1 VATPQASARRN
12 RALLEGPV
20 LPGVLRLAAPN
31 FLLAALQAAA
41 TFADAY
47 YVGRTGTAP
56 LAGLALVFPL
66 IALMQMMSAGAI
78 GGGISSAI
86 ARAVGANDFARA
98 AATALQAIYIALVG
112 GLAFSAT
119 LLLAGPSIYRALG
132 GEGAALAAALDYSNI
147 VFGGACLVWLAN
159 TAANVL
165 RGAGNMHVPS
175 AVLGCCALA
184 QIGLGAVLTL
194 GLGPF
199 PRLGIEGVAI
209 AYLTGFGL
217 GALILC
223 RFAWRQLDQWGMRV
237 ELPRP
242 DRKLLW
248 EVLRVGLLSSFNAVQ
263 TVLAAL
269 ILTGFVGAYGT
280 AALAG
285 YGVGARLELLQVP
298 FVFAIGAAL
307 VAMVG
312 LNVGAGNL
320 QRARRIAWTGGAVG
334 AAITGSA
341 GIVVALR
348 PDLWAGMFS
357 SDPAVLASGYAY
369 LQIAGPC
376 YGFLGLGVALYFA
389 SQGRGRMLGPVLA
402 SSARLLI
409 AIAGGYVLVH
419 VQAGALEALYVLIA
433 VAMAAYGAGTALAAA
448 RWVFRA

>member
-1 VATPQASARRN
+1 
-12 RALLEGPV
+12 
-20 LPGVLRLAAPN
+20 
-31 FLLAALQAAA
+31 
-41 TFADAY
+41 
-47 YVGRTGTAP
+47 
-56 LAGLALVFPL
+56 
-66 IALMQMMSAGAI
+66 
-78 GGGISSAI
+78 
-86 ARAVGANDFARA
+86 
-98 AATALQAIYIALVG
+98 
-112 GLAFSAT
+112 
-119 LLLAGPSIYRALG
+119 
-132 GEGAALAAALDYSNI
+132 
-147 VFGGACLVWLAN
+147 
-159 TAANVL
+159 
-165 RGAGNMHVPS
+165 MHVPS

-402 SSARLLI
+402 SSARLVI

>member
-1 VATPQASARRN
+1 MSSASEALARRN

-20 LPGVLRLAAPN
+20 LPAVLRLAAPN
-31 FLLAALQAAA
+31 FFLAGLQAAA

-47 YVGRTGTAP
+47 FVGRSGTAP

-66 IALMQMMSAGAI
+66 IALMQMMSGGAI
-78 GGGISSAI
+78 GGGVSSAI
-86 ARAVGANDFARA
+86 ARAVGANDLERA
-98 AATALQAIYIALVG
+98 SAMALQAIYVALVC
-112 GLAFSAT
+112 GLTFTAVM
-119 LLLAGPSIYRALG
+119 LLAGRSLYGALG
-132 GEGAALAAALDYSNI
+132 GQGAALAAAAAYSNI
-147 VFGGACLVWLAN
+147 VFGGACLVWFAN

-165 RGAGNMHVPS
+165 RGAGNMQTPS
-175 AVLGCCALA
+175 AVLGCTALV
-184 QIGLGAVLTL
+184 QIGLGAMLTF

-199 PRLGIEGVAI
+199 PKLGIEGVAL

-223 RFAWRQLDQWGMRV
+223 VFVRRQLQQWGTRAH
-237 ELPRP
+237 LPRP
-242 DRKLLW
+242 DRKRLW
-248 EVLRVGLLSSFNAVQ
+248 EILRVGLLSSFNAVQ
-263 TVLAAL
+263 TVFAAL

-312 LNVGAGNL
+312 INVGAGNL
-320 QRARRIAWTGGAVG
+320 ARARRIAWTGGAVG
-334 AAITGSA
+334 AAVTGA
-341 GIVVALR
+341 VGVVVAWR

-357 SDPAVLASGYAY
+357 DDPAVLASGYAY

-376 YGFLGLGVALYFA
+376 YAFLGLGAALYFA

-402 SSARLLI
+402 STARLLI
-409 AIAGGYVLVH
+409 AIVGGYVLVH
-419 VQAGALEALYVLIA
+419 VHAGALEALYLLIA
-433 VAMAAYGAGTALAAA
+433 LAMAVYGAGTALAVA
-448 RWVFRA
+448 RSVFR